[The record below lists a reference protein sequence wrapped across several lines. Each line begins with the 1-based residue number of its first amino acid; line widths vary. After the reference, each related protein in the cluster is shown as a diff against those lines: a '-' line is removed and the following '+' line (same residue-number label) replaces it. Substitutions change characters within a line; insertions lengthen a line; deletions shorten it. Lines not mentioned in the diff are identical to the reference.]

1 MFLSIVS
8 CNDAIEIEQ
17 PGRYCPDSR
26 SSWLPRRSCR
36 RLQLRLQVRH
46 IIVAVMV
53 ALSASP
59 GSAATLLGEAQKM
72 GKGTL
77 RTYVDLDS
85 GGAPS
90 AVRNEAYEQP

>member
-1 MFLSIVS
+1 MLRKNWRIGAAGLCAALIVT
-8 CNDAIEIEQ
+8 
-17 PGRYCPDSR
+17 
-26 SSWLPRRSCR
+26 
-36 RLQLRLQVRH
+36 
-46 IIVAVMV
+46 
-53 ALSASP
+53 LSASP

-90 AVRNEAYEQP
+90 AIGVLLSKGALAGLPPKKNATSRCFDLNKNGKIDGPAE